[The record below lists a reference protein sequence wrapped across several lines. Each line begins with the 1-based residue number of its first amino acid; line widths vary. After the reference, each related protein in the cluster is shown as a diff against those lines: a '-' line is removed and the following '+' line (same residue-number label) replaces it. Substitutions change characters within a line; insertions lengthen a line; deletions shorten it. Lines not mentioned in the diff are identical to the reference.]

1 MKLSRFGGKV
11 WWLKIET
18 LLTLNRESRD
28 QDLQTRR
35 LVQAYRSGQ
44 VVVGI
49 RLYRFGWDG
58 LRCNGDKA
66 CLWSYQFCLSAE
78 IPWYDW
84 ACDS

>member
-35 LVQAYRSGQ
+35 LVPAYRGGQ
-44 VVVGI
+44 VLVGI
-49 RLYRFGWDG
+49 RLYRIRWDG
-58 LRCNGDKA
+58 LRCNG
-66 CLWSYQFCLSAE
+66 YQSCLSVASDLL
-78 IPWYDW
+78 I
-84 ACDS
+84 S